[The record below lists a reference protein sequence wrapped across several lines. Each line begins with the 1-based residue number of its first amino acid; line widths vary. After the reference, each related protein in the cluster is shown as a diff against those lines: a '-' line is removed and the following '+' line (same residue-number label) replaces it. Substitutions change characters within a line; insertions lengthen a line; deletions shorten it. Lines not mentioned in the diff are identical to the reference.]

1 MNAVMSNEDRIN
13 LQKMISANNVEDETD
28 KIRKNQHSDLIKDQI
43 KDLLFLKT
51 KYQRLSKSNPN
62 EFDQMCLSKC
72 QFLYNNYTDIYNKVK
87 KDEINLEI
95 LYKFLIILKKIE
107 NNEIDQH
114 EGSFKVGKLLKELYV
129 DSALRKSE
137 KLDAA
142 KEQQNKKKNKS
153 EKKPQTPINISWSEY
168 KNKNI

>member
-1 MNAVMSNEDRIN
+1 MSNEDRIN

-153 EKKPQTPINISWSEY
+153 EKKPQTRINISWSEY